1 MRRPPPLPVA
11 PRATQARPGPYHRC
25 LAGGGS
31 STGSRPFSLCCRR
44 PGSVCCRFGWSR
56 AKPQPRSRSAPRS
69 QACPR
74 RGVSLLLFS
83 PPGAAG
89 GSPRG
94 PARPLRGAAAAIL
107 CGGSGGRRG
116 AARHRAPGDAAPFV
130 PGERQRAPGGRLGS
144 RLPAGG
150 ALKGSG
156 APLSPPP
163 AAGPGPGP
171 WGSFAGPR
179 GAWARRGRG
188 RERGPGASCG
198 KHGRGVAS

>member
-1 MRRPPPLPVA
+1 MP
-11 PRATQARPGPYHRC
+11 C
-25 LAGGGS
+25 GGGS
-31 STGSRPFSLCCRR
+31 SAGSRPFSVCYRR
-44 PGSVCCRFGWSR
+44 PGSVVCRFGWSR
-56 AKPQPRSRSAPRS
+56 AEPQPRSRSAPRS

-74 RGVSLLLFS
+74 RAVSLPLFC
-83 PPGAAG
+83 PPATAG

-116 AARHRAPGDAAPFV
+116 GARHRAPGDAAPFV
-130 PGERQRAPGGRLGS
+130 PGERQRALGGPLGS

-156 APLSPPP
+156 APLSPSS

-179 GAWARRGRG
+179 QPPPWGLGTAGPRRRAGAEGVLWEARGGWHREGRTGIAAG
-188 RERGPGASCG
+188 R
-198 KHGRGVAS
+198 